1 MGGKGRRRREKN
13 YRAVHGGPARLPPP
27 PDPSQVEALPSKLR
41 KIMSFTSDSL
51 RGSAKV
57 SKERKAAE
65 EDGEQKKDRKVNEI
79 KLKAN
84 ENKDG
89 SDDKH
94 FRKSQHSD
102 SEEETMQNSRD
113 GKKNKKRK
121 RKQVTDLRFET
132 TVDNL
137 GGSSKRREHKKKYFE
152 AKKKKHKNA
161 RTEEN
166 LDFPGRENIK
176 FGDVVE
182 APPKLVTVPKGS
194 KTLLDASKERLRLQA
209 IEAYRN
215 RKGWTS
221 RPGASQLP
229 QSVFIDIH

>member
-13 YRAVHGGPARLPPP
+13 YRAAHGGPARLPPP
-27 PDPSQVEALPSKLR
+27 PNPSQVEALPSKLR
-41 KIMSFTSDSL
+41 KLMSLTTDSL
-51 RGSAKV
+51 HGSAKL
-57 SKERKAAE
+57 SNERNVAE
-65 EDGEQKKDRKVNEI
+65 EDAEKKKDRKVNEI

-84 ENKDG
+84 KIKDG
-89 SDDKH
+89 SEDKH
-94 FRKSQHSD
+94 FRKSQDSD
-102 SEEETMQNSRD
+102 SEEETIQKSKD

-121 RKQVTDLRFET
+121 RNQITDLRFET
-132 TVDNL
+132 MVDKL

-152 AKKKKHKNA
+152 AKKKKRKNA
-161 RTEEN
+161 KTEEN

-221 RPGASQLP
+221 RPGAPQLP
-229 QSVFIDIH
+229 PGTA

>member
-1 MGGKGRRRREKN
+1 MVVLPDSRRLLIPLK
-13 YRAVHGGPARLPPP
+13 
-27 PDPSQVEALPSKLR
+27 SKLYLLNCA
-41 KIMSFTSDSL
+41 KSY
-51 RGSAKV
+51 SAKV
-57 SKERKAAE
+57 SKKERKAADRDNE
-65 EDGEQKKDRKVNEI
+65 KKKDPKENEI

-84 ENKDG
+84 EIKDG
-89 SDDKH
+89 SEDKH
-94 FRKSQHSD
+94 QHSD
-102 SEEETMQNSRD
+102 SEEETMQNNKD

-132 TVDNL
+132 TLDKL
-137 GGSSKRREHKKKYFE
+137 GGSSKRRERKKKCFE

-182 APPKLVTVPKGS
+182 APLKLVTVPKGS
-194 KTLLDASKERLRLQA
+194 KILLDASKERLRLQA

-221 RPGASQLP
+221 RPGAPQLP
-229 QSVFIDIH
+229 PATT

>member
-1 MGGKGRRRREKN
+1 MVVRPDSRRLLIPLKSRLYLLNSAKSCLSPPILFTVLQRFLRNEK
-13 YRAVHGGPARLPPP
+13 L
-27 PDPSQVEALPSKLR
+27 QKKMLR
-41 KIMSFTSDSL
+41 K
-51 RGSAKV
+51 K
-57 SKERKAAE
+57 
-65 EDGEQKKDRKVNEI
+65 N
-79 KLKAN
+79 
-84 ENKDG
+84 
-89 SDDKH
+89 
-94 FRKSQHSD
+94 SQHSD

-132 TVDNL
+132 TVDKL
-137 GGSSKRREHKKKYFE
+137 GGSSKRRERKKKYFE
-152 AKKKKHKNA
+152 AKKKRHKNA

-182 APPKLVTVPKGS
+182 APPKLVTLPKGS

-221 RPGASQLP
+221 RPGAPQLP
-229 QSVFIDIH
+229 PVTT